1 MVLRID
7 MTSNLAYSMDDVII
21 HSTNPIPFND
31 VSDLDPPVPE
41 RVALLKL
48 CEVGE
53 QIDDV
58 GLRLEKNVYLVQEL

>member
-1 MVLRID
+1 MVLRVD
-7 MTSNLAYSMDDVII
+7 MTSKLAYSMDDVII

-53 QIDDV
+53 QIDDI
-58 GLRLEKNVYLVQEL
+58 GLRLSEDVFVVQEL